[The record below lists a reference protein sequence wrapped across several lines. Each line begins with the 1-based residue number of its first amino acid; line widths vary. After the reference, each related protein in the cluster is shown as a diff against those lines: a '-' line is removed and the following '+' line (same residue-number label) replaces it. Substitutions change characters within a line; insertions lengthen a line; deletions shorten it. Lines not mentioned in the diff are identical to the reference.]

1 MCDKADDMNELPRIA
16 NIDDLKIWLRDRD
29 PDEATKIAHRAAMR
43 VVPCSCAGM
52 TEDWLLRHNPR
63 PTNAFQLLLYSL
75 RTSVAFN
82 SASRLDRPPKYVSGN
97 AGGSDAAHIDQP
109 ARFAGLVRQIADAAF
124 AWNKQI
130 QMAEGMR
137 RHAGEQTDEEERREW
152 EQRVRMAEATA
163 KHPFEDALRHAVEV
177 VGSAASLAS
186 FCANK
191 WPGDEFVA
199 ADQAFWSSV
208 ALDVHRL
215 SRNQDIGSSPLWS
228 GENPLAGAW
237 NTGLPVIRDYPGGY
251 FWIDWYQRALDGRPQ
266 NWSLL
271 RDIALIDDALWRQ
284 GGEVLENTIEELRR
298 QHGLEL
304 TANAERIEPNPDTG
318 LLRLV
323 PDSRLPEGIAAYA
336 RRKIIKATEVFDD
349 YTGQAYG
356 ALAPDLAML
365 RRAVADAG
373 NLPLE
378 LLDACA
384 AATRRLA
391 IRIDNGDCPFATQ
404 DPLIADYQSRLRE
417 AGADILASDPEAQK
431 VLARRATLDG
441 DQSLIEAKQAI
452 EKTVATVAPLLEGR
466 LADTLPLDA
475 QTASDPDT
483 SPDERAAAS
492 FRLAGRIL
500 RIERA
505 LPFAVDV
512 CKGFGVGNAGLVG
525 VATYLQAIEFFAR
538 SPVAKSAIAAV
549 FRYMG
554 L

>member
-1 MCDKADDMNELPRIA
+1 MNELPRIA
-16 NIDDLKIWLRDRD
+16 NIEDLKIWLRDRD

-43 VVPCSCAGM
+43 VVPCSCVGM

-137 RHAGEQTDEEERREW
+137 RHAGEQTDEEESREW

-163 KHPFEDALRHAVEV
+163 KHPFEDALKHTVEV
-177 VGSAASLAS
+177 VGRAASLAS

-208 ALDVHRL
+208 ELDMHRL
-215 SRNQDIGSSPLWS
+215 SRKQDIGSSPLWS

-237 NTGLPVIRDYPGGY
+237 STGLAVIRDYPGGD
-251 FWIDWYQRALDGRPQ
+251 FWIDWYQRVLDGRPQ

-271 RDIALIDDALWRQ
+271 RDIALIEDTLWKQ
-284 GGEVLENTIEELRR
+284 GGEALNDAIEDLRR

-356 ALAPDLAML
+356 ALSPDLAML

-373 NLPLE
+373 NLPIE

-391 IRIDNGDCPFATQ
+391 IRIDNGDCPSATQ

-417 AGADILASDPEAQK
+417 AGADIVASDPEAQK
-431 VLARRATLDG
+431 VLARRATIDG
-441 DQSLIEAKQAI
+441 DHSLVEAKQAI
-452 EKTVATVAPLLEGR
+452 DETVAAVAPVLEGR
-466 LADTLPLDA
+466 LAETLPLDA
-475 QTASDPDT
+475 QMASDAEANPED
-483 SPDERAAAS
+483 RAAAS
-492 FRLAGRIL
+492 FRLAGRLL

-505 LPFAVDV
+505 LPFAADV
-512 CKGFGVGNAGLVG
+512 CKGIVAGNTALLR
-525 VATYLQAIEFFAR
+525 VAKYLQAIEFFAK
-538 SPVAKSAIAAV
+538 SPVVRSAIAAV
-549 FRYMG
+549 FRYIG

>member
-1 MCDKADDMNELPRIA
+1 MLRLLLTMQAGVIFNEDDFFDERSQASEQLADTQKYYQQPTASGGA
-16 NIDDLKIWLRDRD
+16 NMAAGLARMVASAFSDNGTSTLLSAFHMSRRTSDNRLALDADVQALESGDDLNL
-29 PDEATKIAHRAAMR
+29 M
-43 VVPCSCAGM
+43 
-52 TEDWLLRHNPR
+52 
-63 PTNAFQLLLYSL
+63 
-75 RTSVAFN
+75 
-82 SASRLDRPPKYVSGN
+82 
-97 AGGSDAAHIDQP
+97 
-109 ARFAGLVRQIADAAF
+109 
-124 AWNKQI
+124 
-130 QMAEGMR
+130 
-137 RHAGEQTDEEERREW
+137 
-152 EQRVRMAEATA
+152 
-163 KHPFEDALRHAVEV
+163 
-177 VGSAASLAS
+177 
-186 FCANK
+186 
-191 WPGDEFVA
+191 
-199 ADQAFWSSV
+199 
-208 ALDVHRL
+208 
-215 SRNQDIGSSPLWS
+215 PLWAEDHREVN
-228 GENPLAGAW
+228 GAG
-237 NTGLPVIRDYPGGY
+237 NLTKLLSHVPGTT

-271 RDIALIDDALWRQ
+271 RDIALIDDALWKQ
-284 GGEVLENTIEELRR
+284 GGEALDDAIEELRR
-298 QHGLEL
+298 QHGFDL

-356 ALAPDLAML
+356 ALDPDLAML

-373 NLPLE
+373 NLPIE

-391 IRIDNGDCPFATQ
+391 IRIDNGDCPSATQ

-475 QTASDPDT
+475 QMASDADANLEDR
-483 SPDERAAAS
+483 SAAS
-492 FRLAGRIL
+492 FRLAGRLL

-512 CKGFGVGNAGLVG
+512 CKGIVAGNAALLR
-525 VATYLQAIEFFAR
+525 VAKYLQAIEFFAK
-538 SPVAKSAIAAV
+538 SPVVRSAIAAV
-549 FRYMG
+549 FRYIG